1 MKKLILIFLLVF
13 FVNLAGNTQCDNG
26 TNYYPSSVYDPVDG
40 TWGSATTCNWAGEV
54 IQVNII
60 SGDQYEFSTCDGYGG
75 VLASYDTQLTLI
87 DELGSLV
94 DFNDDFTGCSGYT
107 SYINWTANYTGTLY
121 VHLNQYNCATN
132 QICTQVMILRTA
144 NSSGGGGGGNSNEVT
159 VGDPN
164 STLQNGR
171 VPAYGYY
178 DYSWS
183 ASIYTATELGGVGLT
198 IERISWNVANSNSMT
213 LNNQEI
219 WMAMT
224 PDEIFNDGT
233 MPDVG
238 NGPWDGWKKVYD
250 GTLDFAPGWNE
261 IILQGLYGYDGV
273 QNLLVKVINNHGSWA
288 SSYPEFQYTAKSNS
302 VVYNYNDGSPP
313 STIGYRNSYRPNTI
327 FGHQGGGS
335 SLPITLM
342 SFNAESNDNNEVIVN
357 FSVASQ
363 VNNDKFLIEKS
374 IDAYKWEFVGEL
386 SGAGNSNTQIDYTVI
401 DKTPFEGISYYRL
414 TQIDYDGKSETFYP
428 VAVNIV
434 PDKVIGLNIIPNPAI
449 DFINLELV
457 YSEGEHPVNHNIKIF
472 NSKGECVYK
481 MFYLGEL
488 NDFSINVSKYPSG
501 YYLVKSKSDNLEGK
515 GKFIKK

>member
-1 MKKLILIFLLVF
+1 MKKIILLFLLLF

-40 TWGSATTCNWAGEV
+40 LWGSATTCNWAGEV

-87 DELGSLV
+87 DELGTAV
-94 DFNDDFTGCSGYT
+94 GFNDDYSGCSGYT

-132 QICTQVMILRTA
+132 NTCTQVMILRTA
-144 NSSGGGGGGNSNEVT
+144 GSGGGSLEYTEVGNSAST
-159 VGDPN
+159 VN
-164 STLQNGR
+164 NGR
-171 VPAYGYY
+171 VPTYGYY

-183 ASIYTATELGGVGLT
+183 AALYHTSDLGPAPIIIDKMSYDVT
-198 IERISWNVANSNSMT
+198 NVISSTM
-213 LNNQEI
+213 NNQSI
-219 WMAMT
+219 FMAYT
-224 PDEIFNDGT
+224 DELEFLTADS
-233 MPDVG
+233 PEDG
-238 NGPWDGWKKVYD
+238 NGPWDGWTKVFEGDVTWEY
-250 GTLDFAPGWNE
+250 GWNE
-261 IILQGLYGYDGV
+261 IILDQFFYYDGNRGFIIKWV
-273 QNLLVKVINNHGSWA
+273 NNDGSWDP
-288 SSYPEFQYTAKSNS
+288 SYPSFRYTSKANT
-302 VVYNYNDGSPP
+302 VVYNYNDGTAPP
-313 STIGYRNSYRPNTI
+313 NTGFINFYRPNMR
-327 FGHQGGGS
+327 FNHGGS
-335 SLPITLM
+335 ALPITLI
-342 SFNAESNDNNEVIVN
+342 SFGAESNSNNGVTVD

-374 IDAYKWEFVGEL
+374 KDAYEWSLAGEL
-386 SGAGNSNTQIDYTVI
+386 PGEGNSNTQRDYTFI

-428 VAVNIV
+428 VSVNIT
-434 PDKVIGLNIIPNPAI
+434 PNKVIGLNIIPNPAI

-501 YYLVKSKSDNLEGK
+501 YYLVKSKSDNLEGE